1 MSVRDLQM
9 GKKDLGRLENA
20 KRSEEGVLIGRGV
33 CVLRDG
39 TEEGLNGH

>member
-1 MSVRDLQM
+1 MQRETSGNV
-9 GKKDLGRLENA
+9 LEGA
-20 KRSEEGVLIGRGV
+20 VGVLIRGA